1 MEASE
6 VFGAGVATPRKAA
19 WWAWPLILLCLVP
32 LEPIF
37 DRVAPLPKEVVQQ
50 TGLTDLAML
59 KMQAKVV
66 IAVSTLDPG
75 TSERARR
82 DLGRR
87 ISGDRGLAAVALVES
102 FIEPGSPRA
111 AAYLARAGS
120 PEWMPIVHAALTDGI
135 SEEQRE
141 SLREHIGWFSG
152 LARSEGGEAPP
163 AAAAI
168 RQQSLFA
175 LALMSFAVVGA
186 ITGIL
191 CGAVLLILHLRRVQ
205 ENPAVNAFV
214 AQRGAGGPL
223 LEAFALYLGFMVLG
237 SVGAIWLGPAA
248 AITGYALSVI
258 VPLWW
263 PHHRG
268 MDWAE
273 VRQLMGLHRG
283 RGWWR
288 EVRAGVVGYFG
299 VLAIASIG
307 IAVSVIISLVAGY
320 FAGGGDPGAIGEGAG
335 GGAGPAP
342 GGGGP
347 VAEPNSHPIVGWF
360 YVDSFW
366 LHLGTFALAAIY
378 APVVEE
384 LFFRGALLRFLR
396 GRFRFLASALLASLI
411 FAALHP
417 QGVYGIPALTAI
429 AIGFSM
435 LREWRDSLIAPMVA
449 HAINNGCIVLLLWS
463 LV

>member
-1 MEASE
+1 MEEIE
-6 VFGAGVATPRKAA
+6 VSGAGADTPRRAA
-19 WWAWPLILLCLVP
+19 WWAWPLIVLCVIP

-37 DRVAPLPKEVVQQ
+37 DRIAPLPKEVVQQ

-66 IAVSTLDPG
+66 IAVSTLDPVA
-75 TSERARR
+75 SERARR

-87 ISGDRGLAAVALVES
+87 LSGDRGLASVALVES

-120 PEWMPIVHAALTDGI
+120 PGWMPIVQAALADGI
-135 SEEQRE
+135 SEAQRA
-141 SLREHIGWFSG
+141 SLREHIGWFAG
-152 LARSEGGEAPP
+152 LARAEGGKAPP
-163 AAAAI
+163 EAATI

-186 ITGIL
+186 VTGIL

-205 ENPAVNAFV
+205 ENPARNAFV
-214 AQRGAGGPL
+214 VRRGGSGPL
-223 LEAFALYLGFMVLG
+223 LEAFALYLVFMVLG

-248 AITGYALSVI
+248 AITGYVLSVI

-263 PHHRG
+263 PRQRG
-268 MDWAE
+268 MDWTE
-273 VRQLMGLHRG
+273 LRHLMGLHRG

-307 IAVSVIISLVAGY
+307 IAVSVIISLAAG
-320 FAGGGDPGAIGEGAG
+320 FIAGGGDPGTVGEGAG
-335 GGAGPAP
+335 GGSVP

-360 YVDSFW
+360 YVDNFW

-396 GRFRFLASALLASLI
+396 GRFRFFASALIASLI

-449 HAINNGCIVLLLWS
+449 HAINNGCIVLLLWA